1 MTSKP
6 ATDMPGDPFQIDILP
21 KTPLTRA
28 AIAAA
33 RPVLEW
39 ILALRTYRK
48 IYESVHAGTTKEPFE
63 ARALRALDVL
73 PQASV
78 ADISRIPTS
87 GPLIVAAN
95 HPHGLLDGLVLIDVL
110 RRARPDVRVLTNH
123 LLSRIPE
130 LRDFCLFADPFNG
143 PDAAARSRAGLRA
156 AHLWLRQGGALIVF
170 PAGEVAHARGE
181 DGDYAD
187 SPWKPTMS
195 RLAIATAPQIVPA
208 FIEGHNSPLFYAAG
222 HLHPSLRTMML
233 ARELLKKRGTTVTV
247 RIGNAINRTDVS
259 QDVDGATARVRA
271 AMETLAPSVRPTA
284 QATHEPGFSQTDAIA
299 AEIAGLRAGLL
310 VERSEEHTS
319 ELQSPVH

>member
-1 MTSKP
+1 MTSKS
-6 ATDMPGDPFQIDILP
+6 ATAMPGDPFQIDILP
-21 KTPLTRA
+21 KPPLTRA

-48 IYESVHAGTTKEPFE
+48 IYESAHAGTTKEPFQ
-63 ARALRALDVL
+63 ARALRALDIL

-78 ADISRIPTS
+78 ADISRFPTS

-95 HPHGLLDGLVLIDVL
+95 HPHGLLDGLALIDVL

-130 LRDFCLFADPFNG
+130 LRDFCLFVDPFNG

-170 PAGEVAHARGE
+170 PAGDVAHARGE

-187 SPWKPTMS
+187 SPWKPTIS
-195 RLAIATAPQIVPA
+195 RLAIATAAQVVPA
-208 FIEGHNSPLFYAAG
+208 FIEGHNSRLFYAAG
-222 HLHPSLRTMML
+222 HLHPSLRTIML
-233 ARELLKKRGTTVTV
+233 ARELLKKRGTAVTV
-247 RIGNAINRTDVS
+247 RIGKAVSRTDAPH
-259 QDVDGATARVRA
+259 DVDATRARVRA
-271 AMETLAPSVRPTA
+271 AMETLAPKVRRAPEMTY
-284 QATHEPGFSQTDAIA
+284 EPEFTRTESIA
-299 AEIAGLRAGLL
+299 AEIAGLQADLL
-310 VERSEEHTS
+310 VESGPFQVFCC
-319 ELQSPVH
+319 L